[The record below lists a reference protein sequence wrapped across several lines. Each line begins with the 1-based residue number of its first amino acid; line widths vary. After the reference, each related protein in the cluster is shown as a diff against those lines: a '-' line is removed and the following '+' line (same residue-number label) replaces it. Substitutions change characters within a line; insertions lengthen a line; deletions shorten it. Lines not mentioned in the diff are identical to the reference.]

1 MKRALVW
8 LQLIVGWL
16 PVWMLY
22 TTMIVAAHP
31 GTQFGN
37 AAFISIRA
45 IACAA
50 VLGLL
55 VYRLTERLP
64 WPHPLRW
71 RFVAAH
77 LLAAPAYA
85 VAWVLLT
92 NAVELGLHGAILQAV
107 HAGDLIIIRLP
118 LTRYVVMGLW
128 LYIMVAGV
136 AYAISAAERAA
147 QAEAAAARSQL
158 AALRAQ
164 LNPHFLFNSLHTV
177 VQLIPREPA
186 LAARAAEQLGS
197 LLRTTIEEDRDLV
210 FLSEEWDFVERYLA
224 MERIR
229 FGDRLQVRTEIA
241 PNAGDALIP
250 SFAIQTLVENA
261 VRHAVEPR
269 VEPTQISIE
278 AVLNGAAL
286 TVTVRDTGAVGAG
299 SPGTAGGGT
308 GLARLRERLAALYSG
323 GAELKISHGPTGG
336 CTALLVIPQ
345 PSSAS

>member
-1 MKRALVW
+1 
-8 LQLIVGWL
+8 
-16 PVWMLY
+16 
-22 TTMIVAAHP
+22 MIVAAHP

-37 AAFISIRA
+37 AAFISLRA

-64 WPHPLRW
+64 WPHPLGW
-71 RFVAAH
+71 RFVAVH

-92 NAVELGLHGAILQAV
+92 NVVEIGLHGAMLRVIHPTDV
-107 HAGDLIIIRLP
+107 IIIRLP
-118 LTRYVVMGLW
+118 LIRYVVMGLW

-147 QAEAAAARSQL
+147 KAEAAAARSQL

-186 LAARAAEQLGS
+186 LAARAVEQLGS

-224 MERIR
+224 VERIR
-229 FGDRLQVRTEIA
+229 FGDRLKVHPEIA
-241 PNAGDALIP
+241 PEAGNALIP

-261 VRHAVEPR
+261 IRHAVEPR
-269 VEPTQISIE
+269 VDPTEISIE
-278 AVLNGAAL
+278 AKVTGGAL
-286 TVTVRDTGAVGAG
+286 RVTVRDSGSGASGP
-299 SPGTAGGGT
+299 SGTAGGGT
-308 GLARLRERLAALYSG
+308 GLARLRERLAALYTG
-323 GAELKISHGPTGG
+323 GARLELSHEPGNG

-345 PSSAS
+345 ASGES